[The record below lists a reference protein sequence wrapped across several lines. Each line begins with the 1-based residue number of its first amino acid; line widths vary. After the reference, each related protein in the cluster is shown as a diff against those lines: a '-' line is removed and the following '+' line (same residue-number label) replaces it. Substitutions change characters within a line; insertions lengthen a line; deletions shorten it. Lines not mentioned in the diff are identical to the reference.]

1 MANPVSTTR
10 IFTAEA
16 IGTAVLMMLGPGS
29 AILAGK
35 GIAGNAGGVAGNLGV
50 SLAFG
55 FALLIMA
62 YTIGGVSGCH
72 INPAVTIGL
81 WAARKVESAKVP
93 FYIVGQLVGAAAG
106 GAAIYA
112 IAKGHNG
119 FSAKNNFAAN
129 GWGRFSPDG
138 FNLGATAIVEI
149 LFTALLVFVVLRTG
163 SKGFAPG
170 AIGLTVGITLAVI
183 HLVTIPVDNTSVNPA
198 RSFGSAIFA
207 GTDAW
212 KQLWAFI
219 VFPIIGALV
228 GALAW
233 VAVDDAKLGDTI
245 LSEIDTQKTG
255 SLPAPKLQRK

>member
-1 MANPVSTTR
+1 MASSASNTR
-10 IFTAEA
+10 IFGAEA

-29 AILAGK
+29 AILHGN
-35 GIAGNAGGVAGNLGV
+35 GIGTLGI
-50 SLAFG
+50 SLSFG

-62 YTIGGVSGCH
+62 YAIGGVSGCH

-81 WAARKVESAKVP
+81 WAAKKVETAKLP
-93 FYIVGQLVGAAAG
+93 FYIVGQLVGAACG
-106 GAAIYA
+106 GAAIFA
-112 IAKGHNG
+112 IAKGATG
-119 FSAKNNFAAN
+119 FSAKNHFAAN
-129 GWGRFSPDG
+129 GWGRFSPG
-138 FNLGATAIVEI
+138 GYSLAATILVEV

-170 AIGLTVGITLAVI
+170 AVGLTVGITLAVI
-183 HLVTIPVDNTSVNPA
+183 HLVTIPIDNTSVNPA
-198 RSFGSAIFA
+198 RSFGAAIFA

-233 VAVDDAKLGDTI
+233 VAVDDATLGDTI
-245 LSEIDTQKTG
+245 LADAVDDKSV
-255 SLPAPKLQRK
+255 PKLQRN